1 MSDLSDD
8 DRALINRAK
17 EEALAYVSSFGWCP
31 NVESIAY
38 VNGIPGVVH
47 VFMVSFREPVLGT
60 ADDRLWLVVGDLPS
74 AYLVVED
81 GDNVRDVLHEYCNLM
96 EDWVLAVRAKS
107 DLKDV
112 FPVRADQTEEMALM
126 LKNRVRLLR
135 DDVIGNL
142 VEGGDREG

>member
-1 MSDLSDD
+1 MSDPPDTDD
-8 DRALINRAK
+8 GALISSAT
-17 EEALAYVSSFGWCP
+17 EEALAYVSSFNWCP
-31 NVESIAY
+31 SVESIGYA
-38 VNGIPGVVH
+38 NGVPGVVY
-47 VFMVSFREPVLGT
+47 VFMVSFREPVSG
-60 ADDRLWLVVGDLPS
+60 ASDDRLWIVVGDLPS

-81 GDNVRDVLHEYCNLM
+81 GDDARDVLHEYCNLM

-126 LKNRVRLLR
+126 LQNRVMLLR

-142 VEGGDREG
+142 AEGD